1 MDPLA
6 LLDQEDKKENLV
18 CRDLVDFQAVVF
30 LDLLVPLGQ
39 QVFLESLAVLDQSVT
54 LGEEDHLDLLAPRD
68 PVEQLAFMMEIHCA
82 PIPVH
87 QAAQDTQAYQA

>member
-30 LDLLVPLGQ
+30 LDPLVLLGE
-39 QVFLESLAVLDQSVT
+39 QVSLESSAVLDQLET
-54 LGEEDHLDLLAPRD
+54 LGEEDHLGPLDPPD
-68 PVEQLAFMMEIHCA
+68 PVGQLAFMMEIHCV

-87 QAAQDTQAYQA
+87 RVAQDIQAYPA